1 MEVIIISDSDHDS
14 QPPSPVKKLKQELC
28 GVDNTLTGLK
38 CLNGTRIRSCY
49 GCRNPIRKDL
59 SYIPSP
65 PHDIVISY
73 KERRY
78 YRDPTTQEMRLTQN
92 DENTYYH
99 KCVHQKHSSFQGS
112 MLNVPE
118 AILPFLQ
125 QIHHMHIKKQFGINI

>member
-1 MEVIIISDSDHDS
+1 MEENEVIIISDSDHDS

-65 PHDIVISY
+65 PHDIIISY

-78 YRDPTTQEMRLTQN
+78 YRDLTTQEMRLTKYLLSLN
-92 DENTYYH
+92 AFTKNTHHFRDQCSMFLKLSYH
-99 KCVHQKHSSFQGS
+99 SCSKFITCTSRSS
-112 MLNVPE
+112 LV
-118 AILPFLQ
+118 
-125 QIHHMHIKKQFGINI
+125 